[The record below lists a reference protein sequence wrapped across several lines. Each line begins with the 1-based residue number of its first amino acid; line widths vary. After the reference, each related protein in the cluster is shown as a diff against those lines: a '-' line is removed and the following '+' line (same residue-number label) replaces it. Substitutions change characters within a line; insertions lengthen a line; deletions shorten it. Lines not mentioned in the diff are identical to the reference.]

1 MVVANFATSIVC
13 PMRRSQVFSSV
24 AFGMTASPRIQADAA
39 SNLKA
44 SRVRPARDRRD
55 RRTRPCHQ
63 PPHRHAPRPL
73 DQPQRP
79 HLGPKQQQGPNR
91 NHRRWQG
98 SSLVHGVEPRAHVS
112 NSSPCSITCFWQPC
126 QQRLSPRQTAF
137 RLVHEENHEDRCKR
151 AQIKPKAVDLGTP
164 RMEPTR
170 GGAAADLA

>member
-1 MVVANFATSIVC
+1 MIADTNPI
-13 PMRRSQVFSSV
+13 RSAWACKFEKLDSRGHDNNVPC
-24 AFGMTASPRIQADAA
+24 SP
-39 SNLKA
+39 
-44 SRVRPARDRRD
+44 
-55 RRTRPCHQ
+55 
-63 PPHRHAPRPL
+63 
-73 DQPQRP
+73 
-79 HLGPKQQQGPNR
+79 LGPQGTS
-91 NHRRWQG
+91 Q
-98 SSLVHGVEPRAHVS
+98 VEPRAHVS